1 MLLFIGGFISGTFF
15 GVLFLR
21 QRYIILLENSVEDL
35 NEDREKLLEE
45 IKELKKRRKI

>member
-35 NEDREKLLEE
+35 NEDKEQLLEE